1 MTSHIL
7 RLEMIDK
14 NLIGTA
20 LTILTILGTFIY
32 TQGVT
37 SNKMESFEKD
47 IIQSQKKINKN
58 QEDIQDLEISV
69 GKIETMMEER
79 FDKLESLIMEM

>member
-1 MTSHIL
+1 
-7 RLEMIDK
+7 MIDK
-14 NLIGTA
+14 KISLGTLI
-20 LTILTILGTFIY
+20 TICTILGTFIY
-32 TQGVT
+32 TQGIMT
-37 SNKMESFEKD
+37 SKVESFEKD
-47 IIQSQKKINKN
+47 TNSHSVKINKN

>member
-1 MTSHIL
+1 
-7 RLEMIDK
+7 MIDK
-14 NLIGTA
+14 KISLGTLI
-20 LTILTILGTFIY
+20 TICTILGTFIY

-37 SNKMESFEKD
+37 SNKIETFENNTKENK
-47 IIQSQKKINKN
+47 IKINKN

>member
-1 MTSHIL
+1 
-7 RLEMIDK
+7 MIDK

-47 IIQSQKKINKN
+47 IIQGQKKINKN

-69 GKIETMMEER
+69 GKIETLMEER

>member
-1 MTSHIL
+1 
-7 RLEMIDK
+7 MIDK

-32 TQGVT
+32 TQGIM
-37 SNKMESFEKD
+37 SNKIETFENDAKENK
-47 IIQSQKKINKN
+47 IRINKN
-58 QEDIQDLEISV
+58 QEDIQDLENSV
-69 GKIETMMEER
+69 TRIETMMEER

>member
-1 MTSHIL
+1 M
-7 RLEMIDK
+7 
-14 NLIGTA
+14 
-20 LTILTILGTFIY
+20 
-32 TQGVT
+32 
-37 SNKMESFEKD
+37 SNKIESFENNTKENK
-47 IIQSQKKINKN
+47 IKINKN

>member
-1 MTSHIL
+1 
-7 RLEMIDK
+7 MIDK
-14 NLIGTA
+14 KISLGTVI
-20 LTILTILGTFIY
+20 TICTILGTFIY
-32 TQGVT
+32 TQGIM
-37 SNKMESFEKD
+37 SNKIESFENNTKENK
-47 IIQSQKKINKN
+47 IKINKN